1 MVGWELASGAADLQ
15 AASKAKAM
23 KLNLGSVL
31 TKLQPIHMCHTNLL
45 HTTVLNILHVTNL
58 LSKTSPICLSK
69 QVLGMGKL

>member
-23 KLNLGSVL
+23 KLSLGSVL

-45 HTTVLNILHVTNL
+45 QTVLNILHVTNL